1 MDKRIEG
8 YDLIRSLAIV
18 VVFFDHALKNSSD
31 EVVLLAIR
39 SLSPGLVMSL
49 LGFISAALLSAR
61 EYDFGSFLVKRFTR
75 IYIPLI
81 FCLSVILSAHA
92 LLGMKVMEMSHAG
105 HVMAQHTLFHFM
117 GLSAFFE
124 LLEVDNTTTIGGGLW
139 FITAIVLMYLLFPLL
154 QKLFRHPRGLVH
166 LYCFIALCTGLN
178 FVMYGTQS
186 IWNIIISFAV
196 GVYCG
201 VNGHMKRLTDPG
213 TSIVVPF
220 LGSIG
225 LLIVAALATA
235 HVLPFSIRGLLFA
248 FYPLAFV
255 PLLFAVSRTLPAPI
269 LAASG
274 FFAGLSYEF
283 YILHFYFVNDSFGD
297 FFPASTPLYGQVLIA
312 FPVTL
317 VLAYAISK
325 GAAWLRNVADRY
337 LLASS

>member
-18 VVFFDHALKNSSD
+18 VVFFDHALKLSSN
-31 EVVLLAIR
+31 ESLLLAIK
-39 SLSPGLVMSL
+39 SLSPGLTMSL

-75 IYIPLI
+75 IYISLI
-81 FCLSVILSAHA
+81 FCLSVILVGHA
-92 LLGMKVMEMSHAG
+92 LLGKTVMELSHAG
-105 HVMAQHTLFHFM
+105 HIMAQHTLLHFM
-117 GLSAFFE
+117 GLSAFVLLFE
-124 LLEVDNTTTIGGGLW
+124 VENTVTIGGGLW
-139 FITAIVLMYLLFPLL
+139 FITAILLMYLVFPLL

-166 LYCFIALCTGLN
+166 LCLFVAVCTGLN
-178 FVMYGTQS
+178 FVMYSTQS

-213 TSIVVPF
+213 RSIVVPL
-220 LGSIG
+220 LGCVG
-225 LLIVAALATA
+225 LLIVAALRTA

-255 PLLFAVSRTLPAPI
+255 PLLFAVSRQLPLPI

-274 FFAGLSYEF
+274 FFAGLS
-283 YILHFYFVNDSFGD
+283 
-297 FFPASTPLYGQVLIA
+297 
-312 FPVTL
+312 
-317 VLAYAISK
+317 
-325 GAAWLRNVADRY
+325 
-337 LLASS
+337 